1 MKYRWKCSSV
11 GIGCMRQGKKNIRFV
26 SIHIY
31 NVFKFHAKKNRGCD
45 PKVSTGIRNTLFYPR
60 INISVLR
67 FNCRWVRCS
76 ISIVNVG
83 NDILACSSTMVS
95 SEKNILAWPN
105 ITRIT
110 SINNFDPHL
119 VGLGCSNLW
128 NVQMIGTVLTA
139 SWPSW
144 HVADPD
150 EPFHKF
156 RASDSVDRRIWC
168 SSGTLCDGF

>member
-1 MKYRWKCSSV
+1 MLQNCERVGRVGENVRPWESV
-11 GIGCMRQGKKNIRFV
+11 ACGKVKRNIRFV

-95 SEKNILAWPN
+95 SEKNILA
-105 ITRIT
+105 
-110 SINNFDPHL
+110 
-119 VGLGCSNLW
+119 
-128 NVQMIGTVLTA
+128 
-139 SWPSW
+139 
-144 HVADPD
+144 
-150 EPFHKF
+150 
-156 RASDSVDRRIWC
+156 
-168 SSGTLCDGF
+168 